1 MRPYHLSYRRSLL
14 DMHIPDWDEKFLSE
28 YDPVSLAENYSRANV
43 EAVLLY
49 CKSHMG
55 LSYWPT
61 PVGGIHPAAKE
72 KDLVG
77 GLVQALKDRGIRAAA
92 YHSNV
97 YDNWAAEAHP
107 EWRTQSPNTLSGGEN
122 HTALGKRYGTLC
134 VNNPN
139 YLEFEKTQISAL
151 LNLYEFDALW
161 VDMVFWPTICVCKY
175 CQAKSEKELGFS
187 IPQVINWNDE
197 KWNKFQDA
205 RVRWL
210 DEFWIEI
217 RDTAREVQPGIP
229 IAHNFAATVG
239 GWYNA
244 STTHQSALDTFTGG
258 DLYGGKD
265 QQLVISKLMH
275 SISKVQPAEYMTS
288 RTPDLRYHVQLRS
301 ERELL
306 VQALGAIV
314 NHHAFLFIDA
324 IDPVGTVQPG
334 VYERMGNIFRHIEKY
349 ENNLGGRPVQEVAV
363 YFSDNAKM
371 NWEEDGTPITHG
383 PNPVIPHHYNF
394 FGACKA
400 LQEEHVS
407 FGIIT
412 KSQLQQLS
420 DFKVLV
426 LPDVLRL
433 DTEEIAAISSYVS
446 SGGKLYASG
455 GTGFGDT
462 LTGRVT
468 ENLLSEVLGVQASDA
483 YEGGVLFIKPQ
494 ESNLVTAVSPEEYVS
509 WGLTPSMDL
518 AELAPV
524 KRLDVKRFSPKGSA
538 KVIASLT
545 LPYGYP
551 DSGSLKEHGFASIH
565 SSPPWIDTAEPAIVK
580 NKFGQGESVY
590 SIAPIEGSPDH
601 ASKKLFVSLI
611 NQLLGDGVRL
621 VAKAK
626 DSVWLTAFDQ
636 LDRNVCLV
644 SALNYDESDFGSKVS
659 LEATVRAP
667 MGYRFIGSSSDSASV
682 QISISA
688 DGLSASIS
696 DSELELFWQ
705 SSLKLEKLG

>member
-14 DMHIPDWDEKFLSE
+14 DMHIPAWDEKFLSE
-28 YDPVSLAENYSRANV
+28 YDPNSLAENYSNANV

-61 PVGGIHPAAKE
+61 PVGGIHPAAKDR
-72 KDLVG
+72 DLVG
-77 GLVQALKDRGIRAAA
+77 ELVQALKERGIRAAA

-97 YDNWAAEAHP
+97 YDNWAAETNP
-107 EWRTQSPNTLSGGEN
+107 EWRTKSPNTLVGGEN

-134 VNNPN
+134 VNNPD
-139 YLEFEKTQISAL
+139 YLEFEKVQISAL
-151 LNLYEFDALW
+151 LSRYDFDALW
-161 VDMVFWPTICVCKY
+161 VDMVFWPTICVCSH
-175 CQAKSEKELGFS
+175 CQKKSEQELGFA
-187 IPQVINWNDE
+187 IPQVIDWNDA
-197 KWNKFQDA
+197 KWNQFQDA

-210 DEFWIEI
+210 DEFWIAI
-217 RDTAREVQPGIP
+217 RDAARAVQPGIP

-258 DLYGGKD
+258 DLYGGRD

-306 VQALGAIV
+306 VQALGAIA

-334 VYERMGNIFRHIEKY
+334 VYQRMGNIFRHIEKY
-349 ENNLGGRPVQEVAV
+349 EKNLGGKPVQEVAV

-371 NWEEDGTPITHG
+371 NWEEDGTPISNG

-400 LQEEHVS
+400 LQEEHIP

-412 KSQLQQLS
+412 KSQLPNLNE
-420 DFKVLV
+420 FKVLV
-426 LPDVLRL
+426 LPDVLRM
-433 DTEEIAAISSYVS
+433 DEEERAAIARYVS

-462 LTGRVT
+462 LKGRLT
-468 ENLLSEVLGVQASDA
+468 ENLLTEILGVQETEP
-483 YEGGVLFIKPQ
+483 YEGGVLFLKPQ
-494 ESNLVTAVSPEEYVS
+494 EPNLVSAVAPEEYVS

-524 KRLDVKRFSPKGSA
+524 KKLDVKRFRA
-538 KVIASLT
+538 KNAAEVIASLT

-551 DSGSLKEHGFASIH
+551 HSGSLSGHGFASIH
-565 SSPPWIDTAEPAIVK
+565 SSPPWIDTAEPAIVS
-580 NKFGQGESVY
+580 NKYGSGEAIY

-601 ASKKLFVSLI
+601 ASKKLFVTLI
-611 NQLLGDGVRL
+611 NRLLGDEVRL

-626 DSVWLTAFDQ
+626 DNVWLTVFDQ
-636 LDRNVCLV
+636 LDKGVCLV

-667 MGYRFIGSSSDSASV
+667 AGYKFVGSFSESPSV
-682 QISISA
+682 QISLST
-688 DGLSASIS
+688 DGLSAEIR

-705 SSLKLEKLG
+705 ASLKLEMTD